1 MQAQSSAAEA
11 CLRFVFVWRRANAKR
26 KPEDGLHCLRQKL
39 YQILMKMTSLAV
51 LVTFILGARAAG
63 GDPRLD
69 NWHHW
74 RGPHANGVAPK
85 ANPPVV
91 WDAKKNIKWKAEL
104 PGRGSATPIVWGE
117 RVFIVAAIKTDKVA
131 GSADLPKPDPRSN
144 LKTKAPVQFH
154 RFVVLCF
161 ERATGKLRWQHRAA
175 ERVPHEGHHPS
186 HSYAAGSPTTDGK
199 RLYVSFGSFG
209 VYCYDLDGKLLW
221 QRDLGRLLTRYGW
234 GEAVTPVIH
243 GDALLLNWD
252 QEAGSA
258 LYCLDPA
265 SGKTRWKMERDEK
278 SSWNTPLVV
287 EHKGIAQV
295 IVNGTKRIR
304 SHDLKTGKVL
314 WECGGMTVNPIPSI
328 VSADGVAYCL
338 SGYRGAA
345 GVAVPLDSSGDLGTD
360 GKVLWRIS
368 KGTPYVPS
376 PLLLGDR
383 LIFTQANNALLT
395 IFNRKTGKPIVDR
408 ERLPVDGAQFYASPI
423 AAAGRI
429 YLITRDGTALV
440 LRQGDRVEIL
450 AINRLNDAVDASPV
464 AVGRQL
470 FLRGAKALYCVE
482 E

>member
-1 MQAQSSAAEA
+1 MKRFLIPTFLVALVVSQA
-11 CLRFVFVWRRANAKR
+11 
-26 KPEDGLHCLRQKL
+26 
-39 YQILMKMTSLAV
+39 SLA
-51 LVTFILGARAAG
+51 
-63 GDPRLD
+63 GDDQRHD

-74 RGPHANGVAPK
+74 RGPYANGIAPK
-85 ANPPVV
+85 ANPPLV
-91 WDAKKNIKWKAEL
+91 WDAKKNIKWKADL

-117 RVFIVAAIKTDKVA
+117 RVFIVTAIKTDKIA
-131 GSADLPKPDPRSN
+131 GPADMPKADPRGD
-144 LKTKAPVQFH
+144 LKTKAPVHFH
-154 RFVVLCF
+154 RFVVLCLD
-161 ERATGKLRWQHRAA
+161 RATGKLRWQRQAA

-199 RLYVSFGSFG
+199 FLYVSFGSFG
-209 VYCYDLDGKLLW
+209 VYCYDLDGKLQW

-243 GDALLLNWD
+243 GDSLLLNWD
-252 QEAGSA
+252 QEAGAA

-265 SGKTRWKMERDEK
+265 SGKTRWKAERDEK

-287 EHKGIAQV
+287 EHKGVTQI

-304 SHDLKTGKVL
+304 AHDLKSGKVL

-345 GVAVPLDSSGDLGTD
+345 GVAVPLDSVGDLGTD
-360 GKVLWRIS
+360 GKVVWRIG

-395 IFNRKTGKPIVDR
+395 ILDRKTGKPIVDR
-408 ERLPVDGAQFYASPI
+408 ERLPVEGGQFYASPI

-429 YLITRDGTALV
+429 YLVTRDGTTLV
-440 LRQGDRVEIL
+440 LRQGDRVDVL
-450 AINRLNDAVDASPV
+450 ATNRLDDAVDASPA

-470 FLRGAKALYCVE
+470 FLRGEKALYCIE